1 MTQPQ
6 EKPLPVEL
14 KPCPFCG
21 SKTVYT
27 APPAMGKGRWVVE
40 CDDCRAEGPASSDN
54 SDAGE
59 DEAIAAWNTRPDYR
73 AKCEEAERLLREART
88 DMAMCVAEMAK
99 ARGRIETLATCNEDR
114 RIAAALGSTYDHIHR
129 RWFGK
134 ETRIDAFLG
143 ENHD

>member
-21 SKTVYT
+21 AKTVYT

-59 DEAIAAWNTRPDYR
+59 DEAIAAWNTRAR
-73 AKCEEAERLLREART
+73 CEEAYRLLRALADETDSMSWHCNQRAGPALSEAR
-88 DMAMCVAEMAK
+88 
-99 ARGRIETLATCNEDR
+99 
-114 RIAAALGSTYDHIHR
+114 
-129 RWFGK
+129 
-134 ETRIDAFLG
+134 AFLG
-143 ENHD
+143 ESHDN